1 MPNYPQQVGDRL
13 VRYRQRYQQDLTP
26 AELDRLE
33 KLERKLAQS
42 AIAIAVFGKVSTGK
56 TSLLNALAGRKLGI
70 TGALHGVTKEVNS
83 YEWQDLRSDQAP
95 DQAESKVQLCLVD
108 TQGIDEIGGEMRSQA
123 AREAAKQADLILFV
137 IAGDITRLEQEAI
150 AELQNF
156 YKPILLVF
164 NKIDLYPDRDRQLI
178 HQALQS
184 GTLQQLISPQE
195 IVLTTAEPK
204 PMRVRLQYSDGRD
217 SQEVWERPQ
226 PDVKLLKE
234 RILQLLNTEGQALLA
249 INGLR
254 SLLEIQTAVTER
266 HLQKLQASTAIAS
279 LVFITEAIA
288 MLVSPWRWVDGAVS
302 GGLSA
307 LLMIWAVRNY
317 PIRKGIMWILL
328 IVAIAGLS
336 TLAAELAI
344 TGEISNQIS
353 HYLQIVW
360 AGLSLSI
367 LFKGILTDLSNS
379 LGLGKLGAK
388 PLMTEILQSLPP
400 DSILQRFAS
409 KP

>member
-1 MPNYPQQVGDRL
+1 MPNYPQQVRDRL
-13 VRYRQRYQQDLTP
+13 ISYRQRHQQDLTQ
-26 AELDRLE
+26 AELDRLAQLE
-33 KLERKLAQS
+33 QKLVQS
-42 AIAIAVFGKVSTGK
+42 VIAIAVFGKVSTGK
-56 TSLLNALAGRKLGI
+56 TSLVNALAGRKLGI

-83 YEWQDLRSDQAP
+83 YSWQDLGASKN
-95 DQAESKVQLCLVD
+95 ESKVQLCLVD
-108 TQGIDEIGGEMRSQA
+108 TQGIDEIGGEMRGEA

-150 AELQNF
+150 AELQSF
-156 YKPILLVF
+156 YKPMLLVF
-164 NKIDLYPDRDRQLI
+164 NKTDLYPDRDRELI

-184 GTLQQLISPQE
+184 GTIQNLISPQE

-234 RILQLLNTEGQALLA
+234 RILQLLNTEGKALLA

-254 SLLEIQTAVTER
+254 SLLEIQTAVTDR
-266 HLQKLQASTAIAS
+266 HLQKLRASTAIAS
-279 LVFITEAIA
+279 LVFLTEAIA
-288 MLVSPWRWVDGAVS
+288 MLLSPWRFVDGLIS

-307 LLMIWAVRNY
+307 LFVFWAIRNY
-317 PIRKGIMWILL
+317 PIRKGIIWILA
-328 IVAIAGLS
+328 IMAIAGLATTS
-336 TLAAELAI
+336 ASLAI
-344 TGEISNQIS
+344 NGAITVQIS
-353 HYLQIVW
+353 HYIQIIGVGL
-360 AGLSLSI
+360 GLSLV
-367 LFKGILTDLSNS
+367 FKGVLTDLSDS

-388 PLMTEILQSLPP
+388 PFMNEIIQSLPQ

-409 KP
+409 KS